1 MAVRTVFRWATGP
14 LIVAAFVA
22 CVQGQQLYVGSGTVV
37 HSRVY
42 GPYAQPVYP
51 HPGPG
56 LHVASP
62 FPAVPVYV
70 PAFGPYLYGPVIVP
84 PAYPYWP
91 NRYQAPVYPAPIQ
104 PNQGYQPQACPSPGP
119 PPSQARDRA
128 VLRRRRQSRRAN
140 HPPLR
145 NLQSGPI
152 RWTSRSRRSSPRTDE
167 ASTPRPGRKG
177 DILLFHPTRF
187 RG

>member
-104 PNQGYQPQACPSPGP
+104 PNQGYQPQGP
-119 PPSQARDRA
+119 APRFGDPIAPPMSQ
-128 VLRRRRQSRRAN
+128 
-140 HPPLR
+140 
-145 NLQSGPI
+145 
-152 RWTSRSRRSSPRTDE
+152 
-167 ASTPRPGRKG
+167 PRPAAEPGSRPGSSAAPAPKPKSEPSAPPEPAVRP
-177 DILLFHPTRF
+177 HPVDKPVPQVF
-187 RG
+187 PAH